1 MGVWRFVN
9 VKLVTTKKIIIYSY
23 IQQGVNYMIKRRLEM
38 GEEAWAKY
46 QRQRKNEKS
55 DAWRS
60 RNSERVIDFRRNT
73 KIKLID
79 YKGGKC
85 QICGYDKDCPNAYD
99 FHHRDPKTK
108 SFGIG
113 GATSR
118 KFDKLKAEAD
128 KCDLLCRRCHAE
140 THDKEY
146 IKQKKESEI
155 KRQKNSERVV
165 EFRRNAKRELID
177 YKGGKCQVC
186 GYDKDCPNAYDFHH
200 RDPKT
205 KSFIISGSTKS
216 FDQLKR
222 ESNKCDLICRRCH
235 AELHDEEN
243 KKKREK
249 SKEKLKSC
257 YVEIKKRKTWRN
269 EKNCL
274 GCKQFFIPKKKRQ
287 IYCCR
292 NCANATRNKPN

>member
-1 MGVWRFVN
+1 
-9 VKLVTTKKIIIYSY
+9 
-23 IQQGVNYMIKRRLEM
+23 MIKRRLEM
-38 GEEAWAKY
+38 GEEAWAEY

-118 KFDKLKAEAD
+118 KFDKLKEEAD

-257 YVEIKKRKTWRN
+257 YAEIQKRKTWRH

-274 GCKQFFIPKKKRQ
+274 GCEQFFIPKKKRQ

-292 NCANATRNKPN
+292 NCANATRQKIN

>member
-1 MGVWRFVN
+1 
-9 VKLVTTKKIIIYSY
+9 
-23 IQQGVNYMIKRRLEM
+23 MIKRRLEM

-46 QRQRKNEKS
+46 QRQRKNNKS

-60 RNSERVIDFRRNT
+60 RNAERVVDFRRNT

-85 QICGYDKDCPNAYD
+85 QVCGYDKDCPNAYD

-113 GATSR
+113 GASIK
-118 KFDKLKAEAD
+118 KFDKLKIEAD

-140 THDKEY
+140 IHDREY
-146 IKQKKESEI
+146 IKQRDESKEKLKSCVEI
-155 KRQKNSERVV
+155 KRQKNSERIV
-165 EFRRNAKRELID
+165 EFRRNAKRKLIA

-222 ESNKCDLICRRCH
+222 ESDKCDLICRRCH

-243 KKKREK
+243 KKKREE

-257 YVEIKKRKTWRN
+257 YVEIKKRKTWQH

-274 GCKQFFIPKKKRQ
+274 SCQQFFIPKKKKQ

-292 NCANATRNKPN
+292 NCANATRNKIN